1 LSVLHVRCGTDIQ
14 RSLAEAGVPGDY
26 LSWHDPLSQGPC
38 PAGLDR
44 EAWRPVRAAFLA
56 ETYGAGAGEV
66 ERELRAMDE
75 RLEAGLE
82 EDEIVLWFE
91 HDLFDQAILAYLL
104 DRLAGSARQ
113 GRLTIVTLDR
123 HPGVER
129 FIGLGNLGPEQL
141 AALFAA
147 RRDVTDAE
155 LEGGSVLWTA
165 FTAPTPVPLAEL
177 VAGADPLL
185 PYARRAFRR
194 HLKELPSV
202 HDGLSRTE
210 ELALAGVA
218 QGAATPRSAFF
229 HAQDAEEAPWLGD
242 TMFYAIV
249 RRLAEGVPL
258 LRVEGDWPA
267 DEPERSGSVRLSLTD
282 EGSAVLAGRADAV
295 RLRGVDRWLGGVR
308 LSGEAVWRW
317 DAARE
322 RVVAEASRA
331 GAASRDPP

>member
-1 LSVLHVRCGTDIQ
+1 VLHVRCGTDIQ
-14 RSLAEAGVPGDY
+14 RSLEEAGVPGSY

-38 PAGLDR
+38 PAGVGR
-44 EAWRPVRAAFLA
+44 ERWRPMRAAFIARELGGSV
-56 ETYGAGAGEV
+56 EDV

-75 RLEAGLE
+75 RFDAALE

-104 DRLAGSARQ
+104 DRLSRSARA

-147 RRDVTDAE
+147 RRDVTEAE
-155 LEGGSVLWTA
+155 LDGGRMFWAA

-194 HLKELPSV
+194 HLEELPSV
-202 HDGLSRTE
+202 DDGLSRTE
-210 ELALAGVA
+210 KLALVA
-218 QGAATPRSAFF
+218 VGQGAATPRSAFF
-229 HAQDAEEAPWLGD
+229 RAHDAEEAPWLGD
-242 TMFYAIV
+242 TMFYAVV
-249 RRLAEGVPL
+249 RRLGEGVPL
-258 LRVEGDWPA
+258 LRVDGDWPRG
-267 DEPERSGSVRLSLTD
+267 EPDRAGTVRLSLTE
-282 EGSAVLAGRADAV
+282 EGRAVLAGRVDAV
-295 RLRGVDRWLGGVR
+295 RLRGVDRWVGGVR
-308 LSGEAVWRW
+308 LSRAAGWRW
-317 DAARE
+317 DGARE
-322 RVVAEASRA
+322 RVVPESSRGPEAT
-331 GAASRDPP
+331 RDRS